1 MQDSLINA
9 IIDVGIGYKSSAKR
23 GMISFAWVCP
33 GYLKWVLIGIQK
45 SLCSVCLYAKGGG
58 AGMLGMQENVPGG
71 RNYMTKSLDVK

>member
-9 IIDVGIGYKSSAKR
+9 IRDVGIGYKSSAKR

-71 RNYMTKSLDVK
+71 RNFMTKSLDVK